1 MLPTHNYIFNQFK
14 EKYLEHNSVCE
25 SGMCDSDGAVARF
38 REELKTLSQ
47 ILNKKPLDI
56 KNTEN
61 GDSSK
66 ILYGKDIVK
75 QMMASK
81 LSKYVESDTVAN
93 LSQ

>member
-1 MLPTHNYIFNQFK
+1 M
-14 EKYLEHNSVCE
+14 CE
-25 SGMCDSDGAVARF
+25 SGMCDSDGAVDRF

-93 LSQ
+93 LSK